1 MVNGPRTGGEWALLT
16 NPPSLS
22 LLLGAGISK
31 ILRSRRHSRPDQD
44 SSHDVGRRWVQSR
57 DGYPGSSSTS
67 RRHLPW
73 RQREEQ
79 DQEPTA
85 TVTVTAEATVSID
98 SGHFPGLLSFAGDRS
113 RQQDLCV
120 TFLKLDPP
128 PIQCAARVNSLL
140 TEQSSYNFNS
150 VISFSTF
157 TRRTAYSWQRVQFET
172 TTLAHLLASCVRP
185 ETLEPGKAS
194 TVYIDCGCLLW

>member
-1 MVNGPRTGGEWALLT
+1 MFTLT
-16 NPPSLS
+16 KPNQTLDF
-22 LLLGAGISK
+22 GQNVG
-31 ILRSRRHSRPDQD
+31 
-44 SSHDVGRRWVQSR
+44 SSHTGPQSCFR
-57 DGYPGSSSTS
+57 KSSGDK
-67 RRHLPW
+67 LAGP
-73 RQREEQ
+73 
-79 DQEPTA
+79 
-85 TVTVTAEATVSID
+85 
-98 SGHFPGLLSFAGDRS
+98 SFAGDRS
-113 RQQDLCV
+113 RQQDRCV
-120 TFLKLDPP
+120 SFLKLDPP

-194 TVYIDCGCLLW
+194 TVYIDCGCLLWRQQYYEDNKYSILLLSLPPIKIISEPSYSYQPMRIFREYVKVI

>member
-1 MVNGPRTGGEWALLT
+1 MNFPAGSHRGG
-16 NPPSLS
+16 
-22 LLLGAGISK
+22 G
-31 ILRSRRHSRPDQD
+31 
-44 SSHDVGRRWVQSR
+44 
-57 DGYPGSSSTS
+57 GSSLDNYTS
-67 RRHLPW
+67 APIGVLC
-73 RQREEQ
+73 
-79 DQEPTA
+79 TA
-85 TVTVTAEATVSID
+85 RNSGARTAEATVSID
-98 SGHFPGLLSFAGDRS
+98 CGHFPGLLSFAGDRS

-172 TTLAHLLASCVRP
+172 TTPAHLLASSVP
-185 ETLEPGKAS
+185 SETRTRQLVSRALTEAALGSGVAQTKWLLLPTTIMDYSANTVVSAVQCTGIYSNYNFKYYNSSEPGNNK
-194 TVYIDCGCLLW
+194 GL